1 MITFTSDPHQGDLA
15 SCHQALLG
23 IAPNKPVPA
32 LITMRRHARSGA
44 LDHCL
49 SPATGGGRKLYLTS
63 RLLEHYF
70 GPQQKTA
77 LAPEP
82 TPEPASPAVAENKE
96 DAGELHKIIAN
107 QSQALRAAIDQIEIM
122 ARGLD
127 AVRVE
132 LQATTQ
138 ALASVHRE
146 VQGLNGVRQSLM
158 MKYDAAHAG
167 AMDLVKTLREQGG
180 RANGSSSEL
189 VLGIMQSDIK
199 IIKNTLND
207 LANAS
212 HR

>member
-1 MITFTSDPHQGDLA
+1 MISSTFNPHQNDLA

-23 IAPNKPVPA
+23 LPLNKPVPA

-49 SPATGGGRKLYLTS
+49 GSATGGSRKLYLTS

-70 GPQQKTA
+70 GPQHTTA
-77 LAPEP
+77 AASESTPMPSAP
-82 TPEPASPAVAENKE
+82 AAAENKG
-96 DAGELHKIIAN
+96 DVAELHKIIAS

-122 ARGLD
+122 AQGLG
-127 AVRVE
+127 AVRAE

-158 MKYDAAHAG
+158 TKYDAAHAG
-167 AMDLVKTLREQGG
+167 AIDLVQTLREQGG
-180 RANGSSSEL
+180 RANGSTSEL

-207 LANAS
+207 LSNA
-212 HR
+212 RTD